1 MRAMLSIMPT
11 MVDAFA
17 NEVPGGSRGRD
28 HAKCSKVGVGALPWG
43 HVRMPRAHTRYEWS
57 PDMPAASS
65 GSAGLEFRICPP
77 RTVECGCDRTSNQT
91 ARPRGAQGYPC
102 RDGHGGGR
110 FPATYRGCA
119 DRQAGVCL
127 PGRRGRLSRGA
138 WAHRPSSRPLVR
150 ELPHNDIRA
159 GVMSIPGST
168 TSVTAAEQ
176 RSTSFSRI
184 AQVALPASRSRPR
197 PPQPRPTPG
206 ASSRSETP
214 SATGLPAER

>member
-102 RDGHGGGR
+102 RDGHGGAASPPRIVGA
-110 FPATYRGCA
+110 PI
-119 DRQAGVCL
+119 
-127 PGRRGRLSRGA
+127 GRRA
-138 WAHRPSSRPLVR
+138 
-150 ELPHNDIRA
+150 
-159 GVMSIPGST
+159 
-168 TSVTAAEQ
+168 
-176 RSTSFSRI
+176 F
-184 AQVALPASRSRPR
+184 ASRVAAGGYPEALGR
-197 PPQPRPTPG
+197 
-206 ASSRSETP
+206 
-214 SATGLPAER
+214 TGRRRDRWFANYLTTTFELE